1 MIASYPNEGS
11 YGLVPEEAERRN
23 GTVGGEILSRFNHI
37 YDYFSQTLYLSK
49 SVEYQKK
56 FEYDM
61 SGLEVVAHGTELNR
75 IRVVNVRENSPA
87 KRAGVMEGD
96 IIKTVNGL
104 TITNTSLNFLTT
116 LMRLKKG
123 KKVTLRLLRNAEEV
137 KVTFRL
143 ERMI

>member
-1 MIASYPNEGS
+1 
-11 YGLVPEEAERRN
+11 
-23 GTVGGEILSRFNHI
+23 
-37 YDYFSQTLYLSK
+37 
-49 SVEYQKK
+49 
-56 FEYDM
+56 M

-75 IRVVNVRENSPA
+75 IRVVNVREDSPA
-87 KRAGVMEGD
+87 KKAGVMEGD

-104 TITNTSLNFLTT
+104 TISNTSLNFLTT

>member
-1 MIASYPNEGS
+1 
-11 YGLVPEEAERRN
+11 
-23 GTVGGEILSRFNHI
+23 
-37 YDYFSQTLYLSK
+37 
-49 SVEYQKK
+49 
-56 FEYDM
+56 M